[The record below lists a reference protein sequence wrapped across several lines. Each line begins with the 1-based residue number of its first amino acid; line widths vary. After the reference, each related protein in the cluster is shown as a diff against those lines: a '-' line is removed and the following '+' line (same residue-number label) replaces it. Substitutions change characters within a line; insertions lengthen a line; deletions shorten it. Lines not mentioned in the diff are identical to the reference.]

1 MNLILFG
8 APGSGKGTQAVMLS
22 ERLNIRR
29 ISLGDILREE
39 VKKNSVLGQEVK
51 DYMSKG
57 LLVPDDVVAKVI
69 EANLNANGFVLDGYP
84 RNINQAKTLDAVLNK
99 KGIDLDAVIY
109 LDVDEDTIVS
119 RLSKRLMC
127 KRCDAIYHLEN
138 MPPKKEGICDVC
150 GAALIQRADDKPE
163 VIRKRWD
170 VFMKE
175 NNPILDF
182 YSNKSKLIKVDGRG
196 RRKEEI
202 FEKIKSQ
209 LQCQSV

>member
-8 APGSGKGTQAVMLS
+8 APGSGKGTQALMFG
-22 ERLNIRR
+22 ERLNVRR

-39 VKKNSVLGQEVK
+39 VKKDSELGNEVK
-51 DYMSKG
+51 GYMDKG
-57 LLVPDDVVAKVI
+57 LLVPDEVVAKVI
-69 EANLNANGFVLDGYP
+69 EANLNTNGFVLDGYP
-84 RNINQAKTLDAVLNK
+84 RNINQAKTLDEILDK
-99 KGIDLDAVIY
+99 KGMKLDAVIY

-127 KRCDAIYHLEN
+127 KSCDAIYHLDN
-138 MPPKKEGICDVC
+138 MPPKKEGICDKC
-150 GAALIQRADDKPE
+150 GATLIQRDDDTPE

-170 VFMKE
+170 VFMKANE
-175 NNPILDF
+175 PILDF
-182 YSNKSKLIKVDGRG
+182 YSNKNKLIKVDGRG
-196 RRKEEI
+196 NRKEEI